1 MLLQYAVQ
9 LQGLFDA
16 SLRLQNPKADVE
28 VIVSKVED
36 DVVQLTGKLQGIP
49 VGRTLDFEV
58 FLGWAFD
65 FDFSGSFMRIHF
77 QGNKLL
83 SQRRQSNPLPSG
95 PVRALGQLE
104 RARFHGFGELLR
116 LGGVINEA
124 PKLGAVGAHAFGG
137 RAEDIGAVAPDFA
150 LVDDS
155 RQAAGA
161 GEHAEQRNLR
171 QRYGGRPVVDHGDL
185 VAGKGEL
192 VAAACGRAVQRRD
205 EFQS

>member
-49 VGRTLDFEV
+49 VGRTLDLEV
-58 FLGWAFD
+58 FLAWAFD

-124 PKLGAVGAHAFGG
+124 PKLGAAGAPAFG
-137 RAEDIGAVAPDFA
+137 RRSENI
-150 LVDDS
+150 
-155 RQAAGA
+155 
-161 GEHAEQRNLR
+161 
-171 QRYGGRPVVDHGDL
+171 RPVRP
-185 VAGKGEL
+185 AFAL
-192 VAAACGRAVQRRD
+192 VAAALPAAA
-205 EFQS
+205 